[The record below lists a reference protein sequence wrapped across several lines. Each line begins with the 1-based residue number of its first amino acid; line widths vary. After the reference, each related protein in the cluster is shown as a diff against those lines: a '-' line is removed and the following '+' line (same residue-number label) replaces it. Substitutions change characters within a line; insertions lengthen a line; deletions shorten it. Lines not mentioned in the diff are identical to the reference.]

1 MEMLKTK
8 TVSSDRNM
16 RTRSLRALLG
26 DEKYLSWRL
35 DIRDDLGNMIGSLKT
50 YLEFIITNLISIKIE
65 GLFT

>member
-1 MEMLKTK
+1 MEVLKTK

-26 DEKYLSWRL
+26 DAKYLSWRL
-35 DIRDDLGNMIGSLKT
+35 DIRDDLENMIGSLKT

-65 GLFT
+65 SLFT